1 MRDFTDLEKPAE
13 QLRREIRL
21 AGLGGC
27 NRIMFAFYET
37 LIKCP
42 RVAAVLKE
50 ELR

>member
-1 MRDFTDLEKPAE
+1 MSARHVRPLVSALLLQAVT
-13 QLRREIRL
+13 
-21 AGLGGC
+21 GGC
-27 NRIMFAFYET
+27 DRIMFAFYET